1 MTSIAATT
9 TPINAVAAQPKII
22 SARDAANLPMIL
34 RLATT
39 TIMATISG
47 TATTPLTTALQ
58 NSMRIGSSGVSAAPR
73 PAIVA
78 AATIR

>member
-1 MTSIAATT
+1 M
-9 TPINAVAAQPKII
+9 
-22 SARDAANLPMIL
+22 ML

-58 NSMRIGSSGVSAAPR
+58 NNMRIGSSGVSAAPN
-73 PAIVA
+73 PASVA
-78 AATIR
+78 AATTR